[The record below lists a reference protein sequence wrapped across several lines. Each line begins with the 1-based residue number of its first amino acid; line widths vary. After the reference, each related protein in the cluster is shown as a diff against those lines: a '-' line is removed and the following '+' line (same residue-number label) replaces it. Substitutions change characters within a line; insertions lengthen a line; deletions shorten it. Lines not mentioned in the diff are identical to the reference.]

1 MFRTLVLMLLISLP
15 IFAQSISF
23 SEERYHEALDATFK
37 KTGKIKFLKHSI
49 EIMYDG
55 DETVLIYSGDLLITQ
70 KGEVK
75 KELDLSKRPA
85 VKIFFVLF
93 EAVYLDNDNKKVL
106 ESYFSIKETKG
117 LVSLTPHKNISS
129 YVDSASYKKTNK
141 KLNFLQIN
149 LSSKDRIRIEETNE
163 VL

>member
-1 MFRTLVLMLLISLP
+1 MLLLSLT

-37 KTGKIKFLKHSI
+37 KTGKIKFLTNSI

-55 DETVLIYSGDLLITQ
+55 DERVLIYNGDILITQ
-70 KGEVK
+70 IGEVT

-93 EAVYLDNDNKKVL
+93 EAVYLDNRKVL
-106 ESYFSIKETKG
+106 ESYFSINETKG

-129 YVDSASYKKTNK
+129 YVDSVSYKKTDK

>member
-1 MFRTLVLMLLISLP
+1 MFKALALMLLLSLS
-15 IFAQSISF
+15 IFAQSIRF
-23 SEERYHEALDATFK
+23 SEERYHNALDATFK

-55 DETVLIYSGDLLITQ
+55 DETVLIYNGDVLINQT
-70 KGEVK
+70 GDVK

-93 EAVYLDNDNKKVL
+93 DSVYHDNKKVL
-106 ESYFSIKETKG
+106 ESYFSINEAEG
-117 LVSLTPHKNISS
+117 VVLLTPLDIISS
-129 YVDSASYKKTNK
+129 YVDSASYKKTDK
-141 KLNFLQIN
+141 KLDFLQIN
-149 LSSKDRIRIEETNE
+149 LRNKDNIRIEETNE

>member
-1 MFRTLVLMLLISLP
+1 MFKALALIFLLSLP
-15 IFAQSISF
+15 IFGQSIGF
-23 SEERYHEALDATFK
+23 SEERYHNALDATFH

-55 DETVLIYSGDLLITQ
+55 DETVLIYNGDLLIHQT
-70 KGEVK
+70 GDVK

-93 EAVYLDNDNKKVL
+93 DAVYHDNKKML
-106 ESYFSIKETKG
+106 ESYFSIHETEG
-117 LVSLTPHKNISS
+117 LVLLTPLNNISS
-129 YVDSASYKKTNK
+129 YVDSASYKKTDK
-141 KLNFLQIN
+141 KLDFLQIN
-149 LSSKDRIRIEETNE
+149 LSNKDSIRIEETNE

>member
-1 MFRTLVLMLLISLP
+1 MFRALVLMLLLSLS

-23 SEERYHEALDATFK
+23 SEERYHGALDATFT

-49 EIMYDG
+49 EIVYDG
-55 DETVLIYSGDLLITQ
+55 DETVLIYNGDLLITQ
-70 KGEVK
+70 KGDVK

-93 EAVYLDNDNKKVL
+93 EAVYFDNKKVL
-106 ESYFSIKETKG
+106 ESYFSIKETKKF
-117 LVSLTPHKNISS
+117 VSLTPHKNISS
-129 YVDSASYKKTNK
+129 YVDSVSYKKTDK

-163 VL
+163 AL